1 MKNMWIALAVAGSL
15 LGRAGL
21 AQQQVPRR
29 LTLQSAIE
37 QAWANNIQLKQNQVQ
52 VQNNRNTLE
61 QSRYNLLPNVNGSLS
76 QGLNLGRSI
85 DPFTN
90 TFRVG
95 TVNFTSYG
103 ISVGMPL
110 FNGFLLKNTIS
121 QNRLLVAASEQDVQA
136 NRDQLAL
143 NVVLGYLQVLNNED
157 LVQNARSQAQLT
169 TQQAERTRKLVE
181 AGALPLAN
189 QLDLE
194 AQLATDEQ
202 SIVVNETNL
211 DIARLNLLQL
221 LSLNSS
227 GVAQSLQLERLPV
240 NAPAAD
246 YDATVE
252 QVYALSLIHI

>member
-1 MKNMWIALAVAGSL
+1 MWIALAVAGSL

-143 NVVLGYLQVLNNED
+143 NVVLGYLQVLNND
-157 LVQNARSQAQLT
+157 C
-169 TQQAERTRKLVE
+169 
-181 AGALPLAN
+181 
-189 QLDLE
+189 
-194 AQLATDEQ
+194 
-202 SIVVNETNL
+202 
-211 DIARLNLLQL
+211 LLYT
-221 LSLNSS
+221 SPSP
-227 GVAQSLQLERLPV
+227 R
-240 NAPAAD
+240 D
-246 YDATVE
+246 
-252 QVYALSLIHI
+252 